1 STNSATW
8 ARFACCDAK
17 DRYCSVSLRTVN
29 SFLLDRSKKTRR
41 QQASSRRS
49 RGVQRLPHTANG

>member
-1 STNSATW
+1 MRA
-8 ARFACCDAK
+8 
-17 DRYCSVSLRTVN
+17 VN

-41 QQASSRRS
+41 QQVSLRRS